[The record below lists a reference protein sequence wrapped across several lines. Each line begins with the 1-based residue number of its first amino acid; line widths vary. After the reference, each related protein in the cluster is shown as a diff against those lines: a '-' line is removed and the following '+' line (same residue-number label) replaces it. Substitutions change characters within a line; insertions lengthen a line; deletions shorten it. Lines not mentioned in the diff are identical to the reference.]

1 MKENANDKLKK
12 WIDNLNDVPQM
23 QMKTLNKNEKVL
35 RNSNEEDI
43 KIIQEYLKSN
53 KNYISLVDIPQT
65 KNKGDMLMTDQEK
78 ERLNEIKEQYL
89 YFESHE
95 TVDMYE
101 VYDADREDLVADLSF
116 LIALVNK
123 LIKE

>member
-65 KNKGDMLMTDQEK
+65 KNKGDMLMTDQEN